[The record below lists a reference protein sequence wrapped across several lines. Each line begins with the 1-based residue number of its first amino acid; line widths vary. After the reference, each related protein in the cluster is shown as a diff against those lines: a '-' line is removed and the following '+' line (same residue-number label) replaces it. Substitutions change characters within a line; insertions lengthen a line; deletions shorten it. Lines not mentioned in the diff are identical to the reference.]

1 MAGRRASAT
10 VPGVA
15 RNPDPKH
22 GRWIL
27 PLIITAMV
35 VLTFTFV
42 NNLDPAVDV
51 AGTTT
56 VPEPPFPTTPTST
69 TSTLPPEF
77 AVFEVTLEILER
89 QVTTFGEEASRI
101 NDDWEARRVTFGEAR
116 SSFTQLADTISAWE
130 ETAADNS
137 QVPATVAEEHVN
149 FVVASE
155 QLAPGIEDIL
165 AGLDAPDDGTL
176 RRQAVDQ
183 FAAKIQTVVGT
194 IEAMRTAV
202 ADETGDTTET
212 SDAAE
217 GTDA

>member
-1 MAGRRASAT
+1 M
-10 VPGVA
+10 A

>member
-1 MAGRRASAT
+1 
-10 VPGVA
+10 
-15 RNPDPKH
+15 
-22 GRWIL
+22 
-27 PLIITAMV
+27 MV

-69 TSTLPPEF
+69 TTTLPPEF
-77 AVFEVTLEILER
+77 AQFEVLLEILER
-89 QVTTFGEEASRI
+89 QVTTFGDEATRI

-116 SSFTQLADTISAWE
+116 SSFTQLADTIRAWE
-130 ETAADNS
+130 ETATDSS

-149 FVVASE
+149 FVVATE
-155 QLAPGIEDIL
+155 ELAPGIEDII

-183 FAAKIQTVVGT
+183 FAAEVQSVLGT
-194 IEAMRTAV
+194 IEAMRAAV
-202 ADETGDTTET
+202 ASETSGATET
-212 SDAAE
+212 SVGDASAA
-217 GTDA
+217 TDA

>member
-1 MAGRRASAT
+1 M
-10 VPGVA
+10 A

-69 TSTLPPEF
+69 TTTLPPELAQF
-77 AVFEVTLEILER
+77 VVTVEILER
-89 QVTTFGEEASRI
+89 QVTTFGDEATRI

-137 QVPATVAEEHVN
+137 QIPAAVAEEHVN

-155 QLAPGIEDIL
+155 KLAPGVEDIV

-176 RRQAVDQ
+176 RREAVDQ
-183 FAAKIQTVVGT
+183 FATRVQTALDT
-194 IEAMRTAV
+194 IDAMRAAAEAEIGG
-202 ADETGDTTET
+202 ADDT
-212 SDAAE
+212 SDADSDD